1 MRKPA
6 SGAPKSTLENFE
18 VRSDYRDEAA
28 AIDKRVGALFKAAP
42 SVLTP
47 YSQLVKA
54 ASANGALDT
63 KTKELMAFSISIA
76 IRCEDCIVFHLRAAL
91 GHGASREEV
100 TEAISVA
107 VEMGGGPSVVYGGR
121 ALQAFKDLS

>member
-1 MRKPA
+1 M
-6 SGAPKSTLENFE
+6 TTTYQEN
-18 VRSDYRDEAA
+18 AA
-28 AIDKRVGALFKAAP
+28 AIDQRVGALFKAAP
-42 SVLTP
+42 AVMTP

-54 ASANGALDT
+54 ASSDAALNC

-91 GHGASREEV
+91 NHGASQDEV
-100 TEAISVA
+100 IEAISVA

-121 ALQAFKDLS
+121 ALEALKDLT